1 MIDVALAS
9 FEAQDGV
16 RGVRCKCD
24 VAPGE
29 LCVGERILILQVRC
43 GVAEFT

>member
-16 RGVRCKCD
+16 RGVD